1 MIFLETKSIHIK
13 IFCLLVGFIAFSC
26 SPESNSFVSK
36 SYHNLTAR
44 DNAYFL
50 ARERMKQVDKKIDEA
65 RLDDYNKVIHVLALP
80 DTNKLKAQQQL
91 LEDIFKKASL
101 PIQKHKNSKWVDDC
115 YILVGKVKF
124 YKGEWPQAIETY
136 KYVNSKSKDPVA
148 RHEAIIHLMRLF
160 LTAQN
165 FDYVN
170 SVNYFLK
177 KEKMNSTN
185 QREYL
190 LTRAQYFI
198 MQERYKEAL
207 KDLEA
212 ARPLIKKKDVKSR
225 VHFII
230 GQIHQLLNNDKDS
243 YQNYKAVLKH
253 NPPYELSFYTR
264 LYMAQVTNLSKSG
277 DKKRIEKYFKKLLK
291 DLKNQEYKDKI
302 YYEMAKF
309 EFKQG
314 HLPGT
319 IEYLQ
324 KSVAASAGNNYQKAS
339 SYLMLAEIHYEK
351 LQDFETS
358 KLYYDSTIALMDKK
372 DKRYRL
378 IAARQEVLQDFV
390 TQLRIIQKEDSLLRI
405 ATMDSITLA
414 KHIDKVIEKEK
425 EDLKKAEAREK
436 AIAAKNASNNNNNG
450 SNSVPG
456 GGESTWHYY
465 NEASITR
472 GKSEFVK
479 RWGQR
484 KLEDNWRRST
494 KEAVQ
499 DNTDNSENQ
508 DADSSDIALESKEKE
523 EKEAKVDKTKYYKEI
538 PFSDEAKA
546 ASLLKVE
553 NALYNVGKIYDQKL
567 DEKGNAIKSFEKHLT
582 RFPASKLKS
591 EVLYFLY
598 LLYKEKPDPKFENYA
613 AMLHEEFPN
622 SIYSK
627 LIRNPNYLAET
638 KETSQHINKLYRDA
652 YNLYKAERFFDAD
665 SAIKAIRVAYKENDI
680 EDKLQLLEILVIGQ
694 TKNALIYKGK
704 LEEFIANQKE
714 SVLLPKAKE
723 LLASTEEYIKLASTG
738 GKTLNEDQVKYK
750 TDVKDKPHMF
760 IVAVHGKNLKPVKIV
775 NALKK
780 YNGEHYKPGE
790 IQTEVVQLNDTLNLI
805 SIKTLV
811 DKSGGMIYYTQIK
824 NFQPFQSET
833 KNLKY
838 DLFVITEEN
847 FSLFNRYKKLES
859 YLNFFEEHYKK

>member
-1 MIFLETKSIHIK
+1 METKSIHIK
-13 IFCLLVGFIAFSC
+13 ILLLLVGLVAFSC

-91 LEDIFKKASL
+91 LDDIYKKASL
-101 PIQKHKNSKWVDDC
+101 PIQKHKNSKWVDDS

-124 YKGEWPQAIETY
+124 YRGEWPQAIETY
-136 KYVNSKSKDPVA
+136 KYVNSKSKDAYA
-148 RHEAIIHLMRLF
+148 RHEAIIQLMRLF

-165 FDYVN
+165 FDYAN

-177 KEKMNSTN
+177 KEKMNAEN

-190 LTRAQYFI
+190 LTRAQYHI

-212 ARPLIKKKDVKSR
+212 ARPLIKKKDLKSR
-225 VHFII
+225 VHFIM
-230 GQIHQLLNNDKDS
+230 GQIHQLENNEKESFD
-243 YQNYKAVLKH
+243 NYKSVLKH
-253 NPPYELSFYTR
+253 NPPYELSFYSR

-277 DKKRIEKYFKKLLK
+277 DKKRIEKYFRKLLK

-319 IEYLQ
+319 IDYLK
-324 KSVAASAGNNYQKAS
+324 KSVDASVGNNYQKAS
-339 SYLMLAEIHYEK
+339 SYLMLAEIHYER

-390 TQLRIIQKEDSLLRI
+390 TQLKIIQKEDSLQKL
-405 ATMDSITLA
+405 ALMDSVTLA
-414 KHIDKVIEKEK
+414 KHIDKVIEIEK
-425 EDLKKAEAREK
+425 EELKKAEAREK
-436 AIAAKNASNNNNNG
+436 ALAAKNASNNNTSTSDNFL
-450 SNSVPG
+450 SG

-465 NEASITR
+465 SEASIAR
-472 GKSEFVK
+472 GKTEFVK

-494 KEAVQ
+494 KEIAP
-499 DNTDNSENQ
+499 DNNDSEESQ
-508 DADSSDIALESKEKE
+508 EEDSSDVVADTGEKQE
-523 EKEAKVDKTKYYKEI
+523 NDAKVDKSKYYKEI
-538 PFSDEAKA
+538 PFSEEAKA
-546 ASLLKVE
+546 ESYLRVE
-553 NALYNVGKIYDQKL
+553 NALYNLGKIYDQKL
-567 DEKGNAIKSFEKHLT
+567 DEKDNAIKSFESHLT
-582 RFPASKLKS
+582 RFPESKLKS
-591 EVLYFLY
+591 EILYFLY
-598 LLYKEKPDPKFENYA
+598 LLYKEKPDPKYETYA
-613 AMLHEEFPN
+613 GMLHEEFPN
-622 SIYSK
+622 SVYSK
-627 LIRNPNYLAET
+627 LIRNPNYMAET
-638 KETSQHINKLYRDA
+638 QETNQHINRLYREA
-652 YNLYKAERFFDAD
+652 YNLYKAERYFDAD
-665 SAIKAIRVAYKENDI
+665 SVIKAIRVAYKENDI
-680 EDKLQLLEILVIGQ
+680 EDKLQLLEVLIIGQ
-694 TKNALIYKGK
+694 TKNALIYKEK

-714 SVLLPKAKE
+714 SNLIPKAKE
-723 LLASTEEYIKLASTG
+723 LLATTEEYIKLASSS
-738 GKTLNEDQVKYK
+738 GKSIHEEQVKYK
-750 TDVKDKPHMF
+750 TDIKDKPQMF
-760 IVAVHGKNLKPVKIV
+760 MVAVHGKNIKPAKLVS
-775 NALKK
+775 ALKK
-780 YNGEHYKPGE
+780 YNEEHYKPGE
-790 IQTEVVQLNDTLNLI
+790 IQTEVIPVSDSLNLI
-805 SIKTLV
+805 SIKSLA

-847 FSLFNRYKKLES
+847 FSLFNRSKKLES